1 MRTEKH
7 KIVYFDNA
15 ASSWP
20 KPEEV
25 YKAMDDFM
33 RHVGGNPGRSGHRLS
48 IEAAKIIFDARESLA
63 ELFGVK
69 DSSRIILTSNATEAL
84 NLAIKGIVKKGG
96 HIITTGFEHNSVMR
110 PLRYLEKVLGV
121 QITIIGP
128 SEDSPIDLKALEKA
142 ITPKT
147 SLIISTHGSNVTGD
161 IFPIAEIAMITRK
174 HKIPFL
180 VDASQAAGSLPVDLS
195 SLGIDMFA
203 FTGHKALFG
212 PQGTGGLYIKEG
224 IELTPLK
231 QGGTGSRSESEE
243 QPGFLPDKYESGTP
257 NTVGI
262 AGLGAGVRYILKT
275 GILEI
280 RGKKK
285 HLRSYI
291 LKKLKDIDGIDIY
304 GNFKAEG
311 LALVS
316 FNISGISP
324 AKIAGD
330 LSEKYS
336 IMTRPGLHCSP
347 LAHRTIRTFPEG
359 CLRVSLSSFNTEE
372 EIDYFIRCLKKIS
385 KNPA

>member
-1 MRTEKH
+1 MRTEKN
-7 KIVYFDNA
+7 KIIYFDNA

-20 KPEEV
+20 KPESV

-33 RHVGGNPGRSGHRLS
+33 RNIGGNPGRSGHRLS
-48 IEAAKIIFDARESLA
+48 IEAARIIFEARESLA

-69 DSSRIILTSNATEAL
+69 DSSRIIFASNATEAL
-84 NLAIKGIVKKGG
+84 NLAIRGTVKKGS
-96 HIITTGFEHNSVMR
+96 HVITTGFEHNSVMR
-110 PLRYLEKVLGV
+110 PLRFLEKVLDA

-128 SEDSPIDLKALEKA
+128 SEDFPIDLKALEKA
-142 ITPKT
+142 ITGKT

-161 IFPIAEIAMITRK
+161 IFPIAEIARIARV
-174 HKIPFL
+174 HKTPFL
-180 VDASQAAGSLPVDLS
+180 VDASQTAGSLPINLS
-195 SLGIDMFA
+195 DLGIDMFV

-212 PQGTGGLYIKEG
+212 PQGTGGLYIKEE
-224 IELTPLK
+224 IELAPLK
-231 QGGTGSRSESEE
+231 QGGTGSRSEYEE
-243 QPGFLPDKYESGTP
+243 QPEFLPDKFESGTP

-275 GILEI
+275 GIQKI
-280 RGKKK
+280 WDKKK

-291 LKKLKDIDGIDIY
+291 SKKLKDIEGINTY
-304 GNFKAEG
+304 GNRMAEG
-311 LALVS
+311 LSVIS

-324 AKIAGD
+324 AKMACD
-330 LSEKYS
+330 LSEKYG

-347 LAHRTIRTFPEG
+347 SAHKTIRTFPEG
-359 CLRVSLSSFNTEE
+359 TLRISLGSFNTEE